1 MYNIHHK
8 TLKLHIKKGDTVQ
21 VLSGNYQKKQGTVL
35 KVFPKT
41 YRAIVEGVHIVSK
54 HRKPT
59 AKNPQGSIEKV
70 EAPVHISNLMLIDPA
85 TSKPT
90 RVGRKLNGEGK
101 LQRYSKKTGEFIN
114 NG

>member
-1 MYNIHHK
+1 MYNKHHK

-21 VLSGNYQKKQGTVL
+21 VLSGNYRKKQGTVL

-54 HRKPT
+54 HKKPT
-59 AKNPQGSIEKV
+59 AKNPQGTIEKV
-70 EAPVHISNLMLIDPA
+70 EAPIHISNLILIEPV
-85 TSKPT
+85 TSKPIRT
-90 RVGRKLNGEGK
+90 GRKLNEEGR
-101 LQRYSKKTGEFIN
+101 LQRYSKKTGEFIK